1 MLKTLTSL
9 WLDEEAPTSVEYAIM
24 IGGIA
29 VVIIAAVWYF
39 GGTLNN
45 SFTNSAGK
53 VSNGP

>member
-1 MLKTLTSL
+1 MLKTLKGL

-29 VVIIAAVWYF
+29 VVIIGAVWYF

-45 SFTNSAGK
+45 SFSNSANK
-53 VSNGP
+53 VTNGP